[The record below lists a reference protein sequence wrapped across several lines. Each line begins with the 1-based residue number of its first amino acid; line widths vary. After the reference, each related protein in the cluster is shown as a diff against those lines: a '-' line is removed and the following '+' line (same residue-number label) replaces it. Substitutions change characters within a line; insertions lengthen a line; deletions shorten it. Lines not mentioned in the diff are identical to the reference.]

1 MLRSMSDHY
10 RSSPSTT
17 KTTSAVSSE
26 SGGSPLRMRPTHDAD
41 SWDRRFSMEV
51 RILLLPAR
59 PTYRRLLYKSP
70 MAAAVWRPPRDV
82 SWLEVETDGRERL
95 ALRKIYASVTAS
107 RKTARTGETK
117 H

>member
-59 PTYRRLLYKSP
+59 PTYRRLLYKSLP
-70 MAAAVWRPPRDV
+70 WPR
-82 SWLEVETDGRERL
+82 LCG
-95 ALRKIYASVTAS
+95 ALRAMFRGLKL
-107 RKTARTGETK
+107 KRTGGNGLP
-117 H
+117 